1 MVVDS
6 RVATILGTRTK
17 FKHRVS
23 ESSRFPKFDPLIWN
37 NVKFDVTIDHQPSKR
52 VLKHHSIHNRHGLL
66 SVSIILDGG
75 PLWSKNEVF
84 RVVQGILG
92 PLAPILSVGVKV
104 VDKIDKGRQHRTPSV
119 NVIQ

>member
-23 ESSRFPKFDPLIWN
+23 ESSRFPKFDLIWN
-37 NVKFDVTIDHQPSKR
+37 NVKFDVYTDHQPSKR
-52 VLKHHSIHNRHGLL
+52 VLKHHSIHKRHGLL

-75 PLWSKNEVF
+75 ALWSKNEVF

-92 PLAPILSVGVKV
+92 PLTPRLSVGVKV
-104 VDKIDKGRQHRTPSV
+104 VDKIDKGRQHRTPFV